1 MSREQELNQAR
12 KFPYG
17 DAEITEKA
25 RLKAWNA
32 GWANATVPARSRYLG
47 LSPLTG
53 YGACCDGG
61 GYTDN
66 HPTGVKHAR

>member
-1 MSREQELNQAR
+1 MGRKQQLNQAR

-32 GWANATVPARSRYLG
+32 GWATANVPARS
-47 LSPLTG
+47 
-53 YGACCDGG
+53 
-61 GYTDN
+61 
-66 HPTGVKHAR
+66 